1 MGPLEN
7 YLPVI
12 VAVVVVIAALSIFGF
27 GFLLLIKKFYRKV
40 EQGKAL
46 IINKTGG
53 VTTVSFTGGLVL
65 PVIHKAEV
73 MDISVKTIEI
83 DRTSKEGLICQD
95 NIRADIKVTFFVRVN
110 KTEEDVLKVAMSI
123 GCERASQQ
131 ETLEELFSAKFSEA
145 LKTVGKRMDFV
156 SLYQERDSFKDQIIA
171 VIGTDLNGYVLEDA
185 AIDYLEQ
192 TPVSKLDPENILDS
206 QGIRKITQL
215 TAEQH
220 IHTNLTRNN
229 EEKQIKKQ
237 DVETQ
242 EAILALDRQKADAEA
257 KQVREIETMKA
268 REEAETAKVRAEE
281 WQRAE
286 QAKLR
291 AQEEIEIATEN
302 KQRQVEVAQKNRE
315 RVIAIETERVEK
327 DRALE
332 AVARE
337 REVAVKTLEKQKVVE
352 KEQKEIQDVVR
363 ERVAVE
369 KTVAEE
375 EERIK
380 DLRAIA
386 EAKRLKETAIL
397 GAEAEAQENLVKEL
411 KEAEAKEQA
420 AKCKA
425 REQITLAEAEMG
437 AAEKQAKAR
446 ARLAEGLQA
455 EQAASGLAE
464 ATVMEAK
471 AAALEKQ
478 GLAEARALQERM
490 KAQATGEEEQGLA
503 RARVQEAE
511 AVAIEKKGTAE
522 SVAIQA
528 KLTAEAAGLSQ
539 KAEAM
544 KLLDGVGREHEEFR
558 LRLEMNKLVKVKAIE
573 AQQEIA
579 RYQAEILGQAFKS
592 ANFHIVG
599 GDGAFFDQFTK
610 AITLGK
616 SIDGFV
622 DASEST
628 RTLFKEYLS
637 GEKSLP
643 DDLKAVLS
651 RPAVDAESLQQ
662 LSISAFLARMVAGTK
677 DEASKEK
684 LSSLLEHARKLGLD
698 QPAG

>member
-1 MGPLEN
+1 MEFEGLIPN
-7 YLPVI
+7 VI
-12 VAVVVVIAALSIFGF
+12 AVGVVILVVLILAFG
-27 GFLLLIKKFYRKV
+27 LLLLFKNFYRKV

-46 IINKTGG
+46 IINKLRGQTE
-53 VTTVSFTGGLVL
+53 VSFTGGLVL
-65 PVIHKAEV
+65 PVIYKAET
-73 MDISVKTIEI
+73 MDISVKKIEI
-83 DRTSKEGLICQD
+83 DRMGNEGLICRD

-123 GCERASQQ
+123 GCERASKQ
-131 ETLEELFSAKFSEA
+131 ETLEELFNAKFSEA
-145 LKTVGKRMDFV
+145 LKTVGKRMDFEA
-156 SLYQERDSFKDQIIA
+156 LYQERDSFKDQIIE

-192 TPVSKLDPENILDS
+192 TPLSKLDPDNILDS

-229 EEKQIKKQ
+229 EQKQIKKQ

-242 EAILALDRQKADAEA
+242 EAILELERQKADAEA
-257 KQVREIETMKA
+257 KQQREIETMRA
-268 REEAETAKVRAEE
+268 REEAETAKVRSEE

-291 AQEEIEIATEN
+291 AEEEIEIAAEN
-302 KQRQVEVAQKNRE
+302 KRRQVEVAQKNRE

-352 KEQKEIQDVVR
+352 REQKEIQDVIR

-397 GAEAEAQENLVKEL
+397 AAEAEAQEKLVKQL
-411 KEAEAKEQA
+411 KEAEALEQA
-420 AKCKA
+420 AKFQA
-425 REQITLAEAEMG
+425 RQKLTLAEAEMA
-437 AAEKQAKAR
+437 AAEKQAKAK

-478 GLAEARALQERM
+478 GLAEARALQAKM

-511 AVAIEKKGTAE
+511 AVAVEKKGKAE

-528 KLTAEAAGLSQ
+528 KLSAEAAGLSE

-558 LRLEMNKLVKVKAIE
+558 LRLDLEKEVKMRAIE
-573 AQQEIA
+573 AQQQIA
-579 RYQAEILGQAFKS
+579 KHQAAILGEAFKS

-599 GDGAFFDQFTK
+599 GDGAFFEQFTK

-622 DASEST
+622 DSSDSAQ
-628 RTLFKEYLS
+628 TLLKEYLT

-643 DDLKAVLS
+643 DDLKQVLS
-651 RPAVDAESLQQ
+651 RPAVDAQALQQ
-662 LSISAFLARMVAGTK
+662 LSVSAFLARM
-677 DEASKEK
+677 ASGAQDQVKKEK
-684 LSSLLEHARKLGLD
+684 LDKLLEHARQLGLD
-698 QPAG
+698 ETAG